1 MKRKLLMTILTVA
14 LTLALI
20 PAISAFADTDGDGLL
35 GVFTEDQEQDMD
47 EDADVEEVEDE
58 DEEATDEEMPK
69 LNLKSPVSQFGPGDV
84 GETFVLTARI
94 GDLTIDNLLISW
106 VSSDESVAT
115 VAPDGTVTVMGPGRA
130 EITAVMLDGSA
141 LAGKAKVFVLDN
153 WPDKAKANKDEHGNN
168 GQGHGPGE
176 DPDDEDADE
185 DTDEDE
191 SGEDSGDE

>member
-1 MKRKLLMTILTVA
+1 MKRKFLMAILTVA

-20 PAISAFADTDGDGLL
+20 PAISAFADTDGDGVL
-35 GVFTEDQEQDMD
+35 GVFTEDQEQDTD
-47 EDADVEEVEDE
+47 EVADVEEDE
-58 DEEATDEEMPK
+58 DATEDVDLPK

-94 GDLTIDNLLISW
+94 GEEEVDPLLVSW

-115 VAPDGTVTVMGPGRA
+115 VAPDGTVTIVGPGRA

-141 LAGKAKVFVLDN
+141 QSGKAKVFVLDN
-153 WPDKAKANKDEHGNN
+153 WPDKAKANKEEHTNN
-168 GQGHGPGE
+168 GQGHGPGG
-176 DPDDEDADE
+176 DQDDEP

-191 SGEDSGDE
+191 SGEDTGDE